1 MACGLDPRNTELA
14 SEVRLYHITYFA
26 ASKAV
31 VCRPNGR
38 QRRHTQ
44 HRCSL
49 RQRQNTHVFAEPHRL
64 VSQDERDHRDIRSTR
79 NLERRAPEAMQAVV
93 RRARAFRKNQHA
105 QPFADALYAGR
116 DDVAA
121 VVRAA
126 RALEQTRAFEQWP
139 PPAAAEQRRLHG
151 RGDVANRRHQRGD
164 VQKTRMIADQHGRS
178 VGDLAAQLARVE
190 VEQTRPAQHVV
201 HEPEVPAHHTL

>member
-26 ASKAV
+26 ARKAV

-44 HRCSL
+44 HRCSF
-49 RQRQNTHVFAEPHRL
+49 RQRQNAHVFAEPHRL
-64 VSQDERDHRDIRSTR
+64 VSQDERDHRYIRSTR
-79 NLERRAPEAMQAVV
+79 NFERRAPEAMQAVL
-93 RRARAFRKNQHA
+93 RRARALRKNQHA
-105 QPFADALYAGR
+105 QPFADALYTGR
-116 DDVAA
+116 DHVTA

-126 RALEQTRAFEQWP
+126 RALEQPRALEQRP
-139 PPAAAEQRRLHG
+139 PPAAAEHRRLHG
-151 RGDVANRRHQRGD
+151 RGDVVDRRHQRRD
-164 VQKTRMIADQHGRS
+164 VQKTRMIADQHRRT
-178 VGDLAAQLARVE
+178 VGDIAAQFARVE
-190 VEQTRPAQHVV
+190 VEQPRPAQQIV